1 MSCIKMLFCLCQ
13 KKKKSIKLTKLKL
26 LNCNLDNNITIKK
39 RSNSF
44 PMHPSCDFIFK
55 NYQYEND
62 EIKLFANRAIKH
74 HNNTKHGK

>member
-1 MSCIKMLFCLCQ
+1 MLFCLCQ
-13 KKKKSIKLTKLKL
+13 KKKKSIKLKQ
-26 LNCNLDNNITIKK
+26 LNYNLHNNITIKK

-44 PMHPSCDFIFK
+44 PMHHSCDFIFK

-74 HNNTKHGK
+74 HNNTKDGE